1 MHEFDGKALIFMI
14 FNNDAIK
21 KELSGLLDTSR
32 QARRHHLI
40 FLLKIALAMFL
51 ILCFSGFAIG
61 IGFVRGA
68 IDAAPS
74 LDILD
79 VQPQG
84 YASQIYDA
92 DGNLMQ
98 TLVMEGSNREEVS
111 FDQLPDDL
119 VNAFIAIEDS
129 RFYEHNGID
138 LKGILRAA
146 YVGITS
152 GRFSEGASTITQ
164 QLIKNNVLQ
173 GGYETSMADK
183 LRRKIQEQFL
193 AVKLEDQLDSKE
205 TILEYYLNTINLGGN
220 CLGVQTAAHR
230 YFGKNV
236 WELTLSE
243 CTVLAATTSNPSRY
257 NPLTHPKENAVRRK
271 IVLEKMYEQ
280 NFITYDQKND
290 ALDDDVYSRIQT
302 VDNATSGSTVF
313 SYFTDAVYNQ
323 VCDDLQSK
331 LGYSAS
337 QAYKLLYSGGLQIY
351 STMDPS
357 IQAIVDE
364 EINNADNYISSTGS
378 RLLEY
383 SLNYALTVCHADGSE
398 STYTENDLISYF
410 QSEKKQATFA
420 NIYASKEDI
429 YRSVREFKA
438 SLLISGDSVTNETI
452 TPILEPQESVVV
464 MNQSNGHVAAIS
476 GGRGEKEGSLTL
488 NRALHCHRQPGSV
501 SMIIST
507 FAPAIDSCG
516 ATLASTYYDAP
527 YSSGN
532 QQVLNWWGNPYL
544 GYNNIRQAITY
555 SMNVIGARCLTSLV
569 SDSTAYDYLELFGL
583 GDASGQEISFS
594 LANTN
599 SSYTVTNEM
608 LTAAFASIANDGIYQ
623 KPTYYTKVLDRQ
635 GNILLESVPSQTRI
649 IKSSSAALL
658 TSAMEDVISSDSS
671 YYYQYGITPTGTLCQ
686 VDSMTLAGKSG
697 TTTSGSDV
705 WFIGY
710 SPYYTCGIWSGYDD
724 SKVLSTGTEYH
735 KTIWQKIMARI
746 HTDLDNKDFVFTD
759 ELESAKICSKSGL
772 LAVDGVCNSSSSN
785 ASVYTEY
792 FAPGTAPT
800 SYCDRHYA
808 LRICTE
814 SGKSATKYCPG
825 DSVVQRVYLH
835 IDDNDLSS
843 GTTTD
848 SDYLAPSNLQ
858 SCDIHTGD
866 STR

>member
-51 ILCFSGFAIG
+51 ILCFAGFAIG

-146 YVGITS
+146 YVGITN

-193 AVKLEDQLDSKE
+193 AVKLEDQLGSKE

-337 QAYKLLYSGGLQIY
+337 QSYKLLYSGGLQIY

-398 STYTENDLISYF
+398 STYTENDLINYF

-429 YRSVREFKA
+429 YRSIREFKA

-452 TPILEPQESVVV
+452 TLILEPQESVVV

-488 NRALHCHRQPGSV
+488 NRALHCHRQPGSA

-671 YYYQYGITPTGTLCQ
+671 YYYQYGITPTGKLCQ

-746 HTDLDNKDFVFTD
+746 HTDLDNKDFIFTD

-825 DSVVQRVYLH
+825 DLVVQRVYLH
-835 IDDNDLSS
+835 IDDSDLSS

-866 STR
+866 SSR

>member
-21 KELSGLLDTSR
+21 NELSGLLDTSR

-51 ILCFSGFAIG
+51 ILCFAGFAVG

-74 LDILD
+74 LDIID

-146 YVGITS
+146 YVGITN

-173 GGYETSMADK
+173 GGYETNMTDK

-302 VDNATSGSTVF
+302 VDNATSGSTIF

-337 QAYKLLYSGGLQIY
+337 QSYKLLYSGGLQIY

-464 MNQSNGHVAAIS
+464 MNQSNGQVAAIS

-488 NRALHCHRQPGSV
+488 NRALHCHRQPGSA

-527 YSSGN
+527 YLSGN

-583 GDASGQEISFS
+583 GSADLFEASSS
-594 LANTN
+594 LAST
-599 SSYTVTNEM
+599 SQSYTVTNEM

-623 KPTYYTKVLDRQ
+623 KPIYYTKVLDRQ

-724 SKVLSTGTEYH
+724 SKVLSNGTEYH

-746 HTDLDNKDFVFTD
+746 HTDLDNKDFIFTD

-825 DSVVQRVYLH
+825 DLVVQRVYLH
-835 IDDNDLSS
+835 IDDSDLSS

>member
-51 ILCFSGFAIG
+51 ILCFAGFAIG

-146 YVGITS
+146 YVGITN

-193 AVKLEDQLDSKE
+193 AVKLEDQLGSKE

-464 MNQSNGHVAAIS
+464 MNQSNGQVAAIS

-488 NRALHCHRQPGSV
+488 NRALHCHRQPGSA

-583 GDASGQEISFS
+583 NDANVFESSAS
-594 LANTN
+594 LA
-599 SSYTVTNEM
+599 SASQSYTVTKKCLLLPLLPLQMME
-608 LTAAFASIANDGIYQ
+608 F
-623 KPTYYTKVLDRQ
+623 TK
-635 GNILLESVPSQTRI
+635 SQH
-649 IKSSSAALL
+649 
-658 TSAMEDVISSDSS
+658 
-671 YYYQYGITPTGTLCQ
+671 
-686 VDSMTLAGKSG
+686 
-697 TTTSGSDV
+697 TT
-705 WFIGY
+705 
-710 SPYYTCGIWSGYDD
+710 
-724 SKVLSTGTEYH
+724 
-735 KTIWQKIMARI
+735 
-746 HTDLDNKDFVFTD
+746 
-759 ELESAKICSKSGL
+759 
-772 LAVDGVCNSSSSN
+772 
-785 ASVYTEY
+785 
-792 FAPGTAPT
+792 
-800 SYCDRHYA
+800 
-808 LRICTE
+808 
-814 SGKSATKYCPG
+814 
-825 DSVVQRVYLH
+825 QRF
-835 IDDNDLSS
+835 
-843 GTTTD
+843 
-848 SDYLAPSNLQ
+848 
-858 SCDIHTGD
+858 
-866 STR
+866 

>member
-21 KELSGLLDTSR
+21 NELSGLLDTSR

-51 ILCFSGFAIG
+51 ILCFAGFAVG

-74 LDILD
+74 LDIID

-146 YVGITS
+146 YVGITN

-173 GGYETSMADK
+173 GGYETNMADK

-220 CLGVQTAAHR
+220 CLGVQTAANR

-243 CTVLAATTSNPSRY
+243 CSVLAATTSNPSRY
-257 NPLTHPKENAVRRK
+257 NPLTHPNENAVRRK

-302 VDNATSGSTVF
+302 VNNTTSGSTVF

-337 QAYKLLYSGGLQIY
+337 QSYKLLYSGGLQIY

-357 IQAIVDE
+357 IQSIVDE
-364 EINNADNYISSTGS
+364 EVNNADNYISSTGS

-438 SLLISGDSVTNETI
+438 SLLISGDSVTSETI
-452 TPILEPQESVVV
+452 IPILEPQESVVV
-464 MNQSNGHVAAIS
+464 MNQSNGQVAAIS

-488 NRALHCHRQPGSV
+488 NRALHCSRQPGSI
-501 SMIIST
+501 SMILGT

-527 YSSGN
+527 YLSGN

-583 GDASGQEISFS
+583 GSADLFKASSS
-594 LANTN
+594 LAST
-599 SSYTVTNEM
+599 SQSYTVTNEM
-608 LTAAFASIANDGIYQ
+608 PTAAFASIANDGIYQ

-658 TSAMEDVISSDSS
+658 TNAMEDVISSDSS

-785 ASVYTEY
+785 ASVYTE
-792 FAPGTAPT
+792 
-800 SYCDRHYA
+800 
-808 LRICTE
+808 
-814 SGKSATKYCPG
+814 
-825 DSVVQRVYLH
+825 
-835 IDDNDLSS
+835 
-843 GTTTD
+843 
-848 SDYLAPSNLQ
+848 
-858 SCDIHTGD
+858 
-866 STR
+866 

>member
-1 MHEFDGKALIFMI
+1 MI
-14 FNNDAIK
+14 FNNDTIK

-40 FLLKIALAMFL
+40 FLLKMTLAVFL
-51 ILCFSGFAIG
+51 ILCCTGFAIG

-74 LDILD
+74 LDILSA
-79 VQPQG
+79 QPQG

-193 AVKLEDQLDSKE
+193 ATKLEDQLDNKE

-271 IVLEKMYEQ
+271 IVLEKMYDQ

-290 ALDDDVYSRIQT
+290 ALADDVYSRIQT
-302 VDNATSGSTVF
+302 ADNTFSGSMVF

-337 QAYKLLYSGGLQIY
+337 QSYKLLYSGGLQIY

-364 EINNADNYISSTGS
+364 EVNNADNYISSTGS

-383 SLNYALTVCHADGSE
+383 SLNYTLTVCHADGSE
-398 STYTENDLISYF
+398 STYTENDLTSYF

-420 NIYASKEDI
+420 NVYSSKEDI
-429 YRSVREFKA
+429 YRSIREFKA

-488 NRALHCHRQPGSV
+488 NRALHSNRQPGSA
-501 SMIIST
+501 SMIISM

-516 ATLASTYYDAP
+516 ATLASTYYDSP

-583 GDASGQEISFS
+583 GDTSGQEISFS

-623 KPTYYTKVLDRQ
+623 KPTYYTKVLDRH

-658 TSAMEDVISSDSS
+658 TNAMEDVISSDSS

-724 SKVLSTGTEYH
+724 SKVLSNGTEYH

-746 HTDLDNKDFVFTD
+746 HADLDNKDFVFTD

-785 ASVYTEY
+785 ACVYTEY

-835 IDDNDLSS
+835 IDDSDLSS

-858 SCDIHTGD
+858 SCDIHTVD
-866 STR
+866 STQ

>member
-516 ATLASTYYDAP
+516 ATLASTYYDSP

-583 GDASGQEISFS
+583 GDTSGQEISFS

-623 KPTYYTKVLDRQ
+623 KPTYYTKVLDRH

-658 TSAMEDVISSDSS
+658 TNAMEDVISSDSS

-724 SKVLSTGTEYH
+724 SKVLSNGTEYH

-746 HTDLDNKDFVFTD
+746 HADLDNKDFVFTD

-785 ASVYTEY
+785 ACVYTEY

-835 IDDNDLSS
+835 IDDSDLSS

>member
-21 KELSGLLDTSR
+21 NELSGLLDTSR

-51 ILCFSGFAIG
+51 ILCFAGFAVG

-74 LDILD
+74 LDIID

-146 YVGITS
+146 YVGITN

-173 GGYETSMADK
+173 GGYETNMTDK

-337 QAYKLLYSGGLQIY
+337 QSYKLLYSGGLQIY

-357 IQAIVDE
+357 IQSIVDE
-364 EINNADNYISSTGS
+364 EVNNSDNYISSTGS

-438 SLLISGDSVTNETI
+438 SLLISGDSVTSETI
-452 TPILEPQESVVV
+452 IPILEPQESVVV
-464 MNQSNGHVAAIS
+464 MNQSNGQIAAIS

-488 NRALHCHRQPGSV
+488 NRALHCSRQPGSI
-501 SMIIST
+501 SMILST

-527 YSSGN
+527 YLSGN

-583 GDASGQEISFS
+583 GSADLFEASSS
-594 LANTN
+594 LAST
-599 SSYTVTNEM
+599 SQSYTVTNEM

-724 SKVLSTGTEYH
+724 SKVLSNGTEYH

-746 HTDLDNKDFVFTD
+746 HTDLDNKDFIFTD

-808 LRICTE
+808 LRICTK

-825 DSVVQRVYLH
+825 DLVVQRVYLH
-835 IDDNDLSS
+835 IDDSDLSS

-866 STR
+866 SSR

>member
-488 NRALHCHRQPGSV
+488 NRALHCHRQPGSA

-599 SSYTVTNEM
+599 SSYTVTSEM

-671 YYYQYGITPTGTLCQ
+671 YYYQYGITPTGKLCQ

-746 HTDLDNKDFVFTD
+746 HADLDNKDFVFTD

-835 IDDNDLSS
+835 IDDSDLSS

-858 SCDIHTGD
+858 SCDIHTVD

>member
-21 KELSGLLDTSR
+21 NELSGLLDTSR

-51 ILCFSGFAIG
+51 ILCFAGFAVG

-74 LDILD
+74 LDIID

-146 YVGITS
+146 YVGITN

-220 CLGVQTAAHR
+220 CLGVQTAANR

-290 ALDDDVYSRIQT
+290 ALADDVYSRIQT
-302 VDNATSGSTVF
+302 VNNTTSGSTVF

-337 QAYKLLYSGGLQIY
+337 QSYKLLYSGGLQIY

-357 IQAIVDE
+357 IQSIVDE
-364 EINNADNYISSTGS
+364 EVNNADNYISSTGS

-398 STYTENDLISYF
+398 STYTENDLTSYF

-438 SLLISGDSVTNETI
+438 SLLISGDSVTSETI
-452 TPILEPQESVVV
+452 IPILEPQESVVV
-464 MNQSNGHVAAIS
+464 MNQSNGQVAAIS

-488 NRALHCHRQPGSV
+488 NRALHCSRQPGSI
-501 SMIIST
+501 SMILST

-527 YSSGN
+527 YLSGN

-583 GDASGQEISFS
+583 GNTDLFETSSS
-594 LANTN
+594 LAST
-599 SSYTVTNEM
+599 SQSYTVTNEM

-658 TSAMEDVISSDSS
+658 TNAMEDVISSNSS

-724 SKVLSTGTEYH
+724 SKVLSNGTEYH

-746 HTDLDNKDFVFTD
+746 HTDLDNKDFIFTD

>member
-51 ILCFSGFAIG
+51 ILCFAGFAIG

-111 FDQLPDDL
+111 FDQLPADL

-193 AVKLEDQLDSKE
+193 AVKLEDQLGSKE

-271 IVLEKMYEQ
+271 IVIEKMYEQ

-290 ALDDDVYSRIQT
+290 ALADDVYSRIQT

-337 QAYKLLYSGGLQIY
+337 QSYKLLYSGGLQIY

-488 NRALHCHRQPGSV
+488 NRALHSNRQPGSA

-516 ATLASTYYDAP
+516 ATLASTYYDSP

-583 GDASGQEISFS
+583 GDTSGQEISFS

-635 GNILLESVPSQTRI
+635 GNILLESVPSKTRI

-658 TSAMEDVISSDSS
+658 TNAMEDVISSDSS

-724 SKVLSTGTEYH
+724 SKVLSNGTEYH

-746 HTDLDNKDFVFTD
+746 HADLDNKDFVFTD

-785 ASVYTEY
+785 ACVYTEY

-835 IDDNDLSS
+835 IDDSDLSS

-858 SCDIHTGD
+858 SCDIHTVD

>member
-21 KELSGLLDTSR
+21 NELSGLLDTSR

-51 ILCFSGFAIG
+51 ILCFAGFAVG

-74 LDILD
+74 LDIID

-146 YVGITS
+146 YVGITN

-173 GGYETSMADK
+173 GGYETNMADK

-220 CLGVQTAAHR
+220 CLGVQTAANR

-243 CTVLAATTSNPSRY
+243 CSVLAATTSNPSRY

-302 VDNATSGSTVF
+302 VNNTTSGSTVF

-337 QAYKLLYSGGLQIY
+337 QSYKLLYSGGLQIY

-357 IQAIVDE
+357 IQSIVDE
-364 EINNADNYISSTGS
+364 EVNNADNYISSTGS

-438 SLLISGDSVTNETI
+438 SLLISGDSVTSETI
-452 TPILEPQESVVV
+452 IPILEPQESVVV
-464 MNQSNGHVAAIS
+464 MNQSNGQVAAIS

-488 NRALHCHRQPGSV
+488 NRALHCSRQPGSI
-501 SMIIST
+501 SMILGT

-527 YSSGN
+527 YLSGN

-583 GDASGQEISFS
+583 GSADLFETSSS
-594 LANTN
+594 LAST
-599 SSYTVTNEM
+599 SQSYTVTNEM

-724 SKVLSTGTEYH
+724 SKVLSNGTEYH

-746 HTDLDNKDFVFTD
+746 HTDLDNKDFIFTD

-785 ASVYTEY
+785 ACVYTEY

-808 LRICTE
+808 LRICTK

-825 DSVVQRVYLH
+825 DLVVQRVYLH
-835 IDDNDLSS
+835 IDDSDLSS

-866 STR
+866 SSR

>member
-14 FNNDAIK
+14 FNNDSIK
-21 KELSGLLDTSR
+21 NELSGLLDTSR

-51 ILCFSGFAIG
+51 ILCFAGFAVG

-74 LDILD
+74 LDIID

-146 YVGITS
+146 YVGITN

-173 GGYETSMADK
+173 GGYETNMTDK

-220 CLGVQTAAHR
+220 CLGVQTAANR

-243 CTVLAATTSNPSRY
+243 CSVLAATTSNPSRY

-302 VDNATSGSTVF
+302 VNNTTSGSTVF

-337 QAYKLLYSGGLQIY
+337 QSYKLLYSGGLQIY

-357 IQAIVDE
+357 IQSIVDE
-364 EINNADNYISSTGS
+364 EVNNADNYISSTGS

-438 SLLISGDSVTNETI
+438 SLLISGDSVTSETI
-452 TPILEPQESVVV
+452 IPILEPQESVIV
-464 MNQSNGHVAAIS
+464 MNQSNGQVAAIS

-488 NRALHCHRQPGSV
+488 NRALHCSRQPGSI
-501 SMIIST
+501 SMILGT

-555 SMNVIGARCLTSLV
+555 SMNVISARCLTSLV

-583 GDASGQEISFS
+583 GSADLFKASSS
-594 LANTN
+594 LAST
-599 SSYTVTNEM
+599 SQSYTVTNEM

-724 SKVLSTGTEYH
+724 SKVLSNGTEYH

-746 HTDLDNKDFVFTD
+746 HTDLDNKDFIFTD

-785 ASVYTEY
+785 ACVYTEY

-808 LRICTE
+808 LRICTK
-814 SGKSATKYCPG
+814 SGKSTTKYCPG

>member
-21 KELSGLLDTSR
+21 NELSGLLDTSR

-51 ILCFSGFAIG
+51 ILCFAGFAVG

-74 LDILD
+74 LDIID

-146 YVGITS
+146 YVGITN

-173 GGYETSMADK
+173 GGYETNMADK

-220 CLGVQTAAHR
+220 CLGVQTAANR

-243 CTVLAATTSNPSRY
+243 CSVLAATTSNPSRY

-302 VDNATSGSTVF
+302 VNNTTSGSTVF

-337 QAYKLLYSGGLQIY
+337 QSYKLLYSGGLQIY

-357 IQAIVDE
+357 IQSIVDE
-364 EINNADNYISSTGS
+364 EVNNADNYISSTGS

-438 SLLISGDSVTNETI
+438 SLLISGDSVTSETI
-452 TPILEPQESVVV
+452 IPILEPQESVVV
-464 MNQSNGHVAAIS
+464 MNQSNGQVAAIS

-488 NRALHCHRQPGSV
+488 NRALHCSRQPGSI
-501 SMIIST
+501 SMILGT

-583 GDASGQEISFS
+583 GSADLFKASSS
-594 LANTN
+594 LVST
-599 SSYTVTNEM
+599 SQSYTVTNEM

-671 YYYQYGITPTGTLCQ
+671 YYYQYGITPTGKLCQ

-705 WFIGY
+705 WFIGC

-724 SKVLSTGTEYH
+724 SKVLSNGTEYH

-746 HTDLDNKDFVFTD
+746 HTDLDNKDFIFTD

-808 LRICTE
+808 LRICTK
-814 SGKSATKYCPG
+814 SGKSATKYCPS
-825 DSVVQRVYLH
+825 DLVVQRVYLH
-835 IDDNDLSS
+835 IDDSDLSS

-866 STR
+866 SSR

>member
-40 FLLKIALAMFL
+40 FLLKMTLAVFL
-51 ILCFSGFAIG
+51 ILCCTGFAIG

-74 LDILD
+74 LDILSA
-79 VQPQG
+79 QPQG

-193 AVKLEDQLDSKE
+193 ATKLEDQLDNKE

-271 IVLEKMYEQ
+271 IVLEKMYDQ

-290 ALDDDVYSRIQT
+290 ALADDVYSRIQT
-302 VDNATSGSTVF
+302 ADNTFSGSMVF

-337 QAYKLLYSGGLQIY
+337 QSYKLLYSGGLQIY

-357 IQAIVDE
+357 IQTIVDE
-364 EINNADNYISSTGS
+364 EVNNADNYISSTGS

-383 SLNYALTVCHADGSE
+383 SLNYTLTVCHADGSE
-398 STYTENDLISYF
+398 STYTENDLTSYF

-420 NIYASKEDI
+420 NVYSSKEDI
-429 YRSVREFKA
+429 YRSIREFKA

-488 NRALHCHRQPGSV
+488 NRALHSNRQPGSA

-583 GDASGQEISFS
+583 GDTSGQEISFS

-623 KPTYYTKVLDRQ
+623 KPTYYTKVLDRH

-658 TSAMEDVISSDSS
+658 TNAMEDVISSDSS

-724 SKVLSTGTEYH
+724 SKVLSNGTEYH

-746 HTDLDNKDFVFTD
+746 HADLDNKDFVFTD

-785 ASVYTEY
+785 ACVYTEY

-835 IDDNDLSS
+835 IDDSDLSS

-858 SCDIHTGD
+858 SCDIHTVD
-866 STR
+866 STH

>member
-51 ILCFSGFAIG
+51 ILCFAGFAIG

-111 FDQLPDDL
+111 FDQLPADL

-193 AVKLEDQLDSKE
+193 AVKLEDQLGSKE

-337 QAYKLLYSGGLQIY
+337 QSYKLLYSGGLQIY

-398 STYTENDLISYF
+398 STYTENDLINYF

-488 NRALHCHRQPGSV
+488 NRALHCHRQPGSA

-608 LTAAFASIANDGIYQ
+608 LTSAFASIANDGIYQ

-671 YYYQYGITPTGTLCQ
+671 YYYQYGITPTGKLCQ

-735 KTIWQKIMARI
+735 KTIWRKIMARI

-835 IDDNDLSS
+835 IDDSDLSS

-858 SCDIHTGD
+858 SCDIHTVD

>member
-51 ILCFSGFAIG
+51 ILCFASFAIG

-111 FDQLPDDL
+111 FDQLPADL

-193 AVKLEDQLDSKE
+193 AVKLEDQLGSKE

-271 IVLEKMYEQ
+271 IVIEKMYEQ

-337 QAYKLLYSGGLQIY
+337 QSYKLLYSGGLQIY

-488 NRALHCHRQPGSV
+488 NRALHSNRQPGSA

-583 GDASGQEISFS
+583 VDANVFESSAS
-594 LANTN
+594 LA
-599 SSYTVTNEM
+599 SASQSYTVTNEM

-635 GNILLESVPSQTRI
+635 GNILLESVPSKTRI

-658 TSAMEDVISSDSS
+658 TNAMEDVISSDSS

-724 SKVLSTGTEYH
+724 SKVLSNGTEYH

-746 HTDLDNKDFVFTD
+746 HADLDNKDFVFTD

-785 ASVYTEY
+785 ACVYTEY

-835 IDDNDLSS
+835 IDDSDLSS

-858 SCDIHTGD
+858 SCDIHMVD

>member
-21 KELSGLLDTSR
+21 NELSGLLDTSR

-51 ILCFSGFAIG
+51 ILCFAGFAVG

-74 LDILD
+74 LDIID

-146 YVGITS
+146 YVGITN

-173 GGYETSMADK
+173 GGYETNMADK

-220 CLGVQTAAHR
+220 CLGVQTAANR

-243 CTVLAATTSNPSRY
+243 CSVLAATTSNPSRY

-302 VDNATSGSTVF
+302 VNNTTSGSTVF

-337 QAYKLLYSGGLQIY
+337 QSYKLLYSGGLQIY

-357 IQAIVDE
+357 IQSIVDE
-364 EINNADNYISSTGS
+364 EVNNADNYISSTGS

-438 SLLISGDSVTNETI
+438 SLLISGDSVTSETI
-452 TPILEPQESVVV
+452 IPILEPQESVVV
-464 MNQSNGHVAAIS
+464 MNQSNGQVAAIS

-488 NRALHCHRQPGSV
+488 NRALHCSRQPGSI
-501 SMIIST
+501 SMILGT

-583 GDASGQEISFS
+583 GSADLFKASSS
-594 LANTN
+594 LAST
-599 SSYTVTNEM
+599 SQSYTVTNEM

-724 SKVLSTGTEYH
+724 SKVLSNGTEYH

-746 HTDLDNKDFVFTD
+746 HTDLDNKDFIFTD

-785 ASVYTEY
+785 ACVYTEY

-808 LRICTE
+808 LRICTK

-825 DSVVQRVYLH
+825 DLVVQRVYLH
-835 IDDNDLSS
+835 IDDSDLSS

-866 STR
+866 SSR

>member
-21 KELSGLLDTSR
+21 NELSGLLDTSR

-51 ILCFSGFAIG
+51 ILCFAGFAVG

-74 LDILD
+74 LDIID

-146 YVGITS
+146 YVGITN

-220 CLGVQTAAHR
+220 CLGVQTAANR

-290 ALDDDVYSRIQT
+290 ALADDVYSRIQT
-302 VDNATSGSTVF
+302 VNNTTSGSTVF

-337 QAYKLLYSGGLQIY
+337 QSYKLLYSGGLQIY

-357 IQAIVDE
+357 IQSIVDE
-364 EINNADNYISSTGS
+364 EVNNADNYISSTGS

-398 STYTENDLISYF
+398 STYTENDLTSYF

-438 SLLISGDSVTNETI
+438 SLLISGDSVTSETI
-452 TPILEPQESVVV
+452 IPILEPQESVVV
-464 MNQSNGHVAAIS
+464 MNQSNGQVAAIS

-488 NRALHCHRQPGSV
+488 NRALHCSRQPGSI
-501 SMIIST
+501 SMILST

-527 YSSGN
+527 YLSGN

-583 GDASGQEISFS
+583 GNTDLFETSSS
-594 LANTN
+594 LAST
-599 SSYTVTNEM
+599 SQSYTVTNEM

-658 TSAMEDVISSDSS
+658 TNAMEDVISSNSS

-724 SKVLSTGTEYH
+724 SKVLSNGTEYH

-746 HTDLDNKDFVFTD
+746 HTDLDNKDFIFTD

-808 LRICTE
+808 LRICTK

-858 SCDIHTGD
+858 SCDIHTED

>member
-21 KELSGLLDTSR
+21 NELSGLLDTSR

-51 ILCFSGFAIG
+51 ILCFAGFAVG

-74 LDILD
+74 LDIID

-146 YVGITS
+146 YVGITN

-220 CLGVQTAAHR
+220 CLGVQTAANR

-243 CTVLAATTSNPSRY
+243 CSVLAATTSNPSRY

-302 VDNATSGSTVF
+302 VNNTTSGSTVF

-337 QAYKLLYSGGLQIY
+337 QSYKLLYSGGLQIY

-357 IQAIVDE
+357 IQSIVDE
-364 EINNADNYISSTGS
+364 EVNNADNYISSAGS

-438 SLLISGDSVTNETI
+438 SLLISGDSVTSETI
-452 TPILEPQESVVV
+452 IPILEPQESVVV
-464 MNQSNGHVAAIS
+464 MNQSNGQIAAIS

-488 NRALHCHRQPGSV
+488 NRALHCSRQPGSI
-501 SMIIST
+501 SMILST

-527 YSSGN
+527 YLSGN

-583 GDASGQEISFS
+583 GSADLFETSSS
-594 LANTN
+594 LAST
-599 SSYTVTNEM
+599 SQSYTVTNEM

-724 SKVLSTGTEYH
+724 SKVLSNGTEYH

-808 LRICTE
+808 LRICTK

-835 IDDNDLSS
+835 IDDSDLSS

-866 STR
+866 SSR

>member
-51 ILCFSGFAIG
+51 ILCFAGFAIG

-146 YVGITS
+146 YVGITN

-302 VDNATSGSTVF
+302 VDNATSGSTIF

-337 QAYKLLYSGGLQIY
+337 QSYKLLYSGGLQIY

-464 MNQSNGHVAAIS
+464 MNQSNGQVAAIS

-488 NRALHCHRQPGSV
+488 NRALHCHRQPGSA

-583 GDASGQEISFS
+583 VDANVFESSAS
-594 LANTN
+594 LA
-599 SSYTVTNEM
+599 SASQSYTVTNEM

-658 TSAMEDVISSDSS
+658 TNAMEDVISSDSS
-671 YYYQYGITPTGTLCQ
+671 YYYQYGITPTGKLCQ

-705 WFIGY
+705 
-710 SPYYTCGIWSGYDD
+710 
-724 SKVLSTGTEYH
+724 
-735 KTIWQKIMARI
+735 
-746 HTDLDNKDFVFTD
+746 
-759 ELESAKICSKSGL
+759 
-772 LAVDGVCNSSSSN
+772 
-785 ASVYTEY
+785 
-792 FAPGTAPT
+792 
-800 SYCDRHYA
+800 
-808 LRICTE
+808 
-814 SGKSATKYCPG
+814 
-825 DSVVQRVYLH
+825 
-835 IDDNDLSS
+835 
-843 GTTTD
+843 
-848 SDYLAPSNLQ
+848 
-858 SCDIHTGD
+858 
-866 STR
+866 

>member
-21 KELSGLLDTSR
+21 NELSGLLDTSR

-51 ILCFSGFAIG
+51 ILCFAGFAVG

-74 LDILD
+74 LDIID

-146 YVGITS
+146 YVGITN

-220 CLGVQTAAHR
+220 CLGVQTAANR

-243 CTVLAATTSNPSRY
+243 CSVLAATTSNPSRY

-302 VDNATSGSTVF
+302 VNNTTSGSTVF

-337 QAYKLLYSGGLQIY
+337 QSYKLLYSGGLQIY

-357 IQAIVDE
+357 IQSIVDE
-364 EINNADNYISSTGS
+364 EVNNADNYISSTGS

-438 SLLISGDSVTNETI
+438 SLLISGDSVTSETI
-452 TPILEPQESVVV
+452 IPILEPQESVVV
-464 MNQSNGHVAAIS
+464 MNQSNGQVAAIS

-488 NRALHCHRQPGSV
+488 NRALHCSRQPGSI
-501 SMIIST
+501 SMILGT

-527 YSSGN
+527 YLSGN

-583 GDASGQEISFS
+583 GSADLFETSSS
-594 LANTN
+594 LAST
-599 SSYTVTNEM
+599 SQSYTVTNEM

-724 SKVLSTGTEYH
+724 SKVLSNGTEYH

-746 HTDLDNKDFVFTD
+746 HTDLDNKDFIFTD

-808 LRICTE
+808 LRICTK

-825 DSVVQRVYLH
+825 DLVVQRVYLH
-835 IDDNDLSS
+835 IDDSDLSS

-866 STR
+866 SSR

>member
-21 KELSGLLDTSR
+21 NELSGLLDTSR

-51 ILCFSGFAIG
+51 ILCFAGFAVG

-74 LDILD
+74 LDIID

-146 YVGITS
+146 YVGITN

-173 GGYETSMADK
+173 GGYETNMTDK

-220 CLGVQTAAHR
+220 CLGVQTAANR

-243 CTVLAATTSNPSRY
+243 CSVLAATTSNPSRY

-290 ALDDDVYSRIQT
+290 ALADDVYSRIQT
-302 VDNATSGSTVF
+302 VDNTTSGSTVF

-337 QAYKLLYSGGLQIY
+337 QSYKLLYSGGLQIY

-357 IQAIVDE
+357 IQSIVDE
-364 EINNADNYISSTGS
+364 EVSNADNYISSTGS

-438 SLLISGDSVTNETI
+438 SLLISGDSVTSETI
-452 TPILEPQESVVV
+452 IPILEPQESVVV
-464 MNQSNGHVAAIS
+464 MNQSNGQVAAIS

-488 NRALHCHRQPGSV
+488 NRALHCSRQPGSI
-501 SMIIST
+501 SMILST

-583 GDASGQEISFS
+583 GNTDLFETSSS
-594 LANTN
+594 LAST
-599 SSYTVTNEM
+599 SQSYTVTNEM

-658 TSAMEDVISSDSS
+658 TNAMEDVISSDSS

-724 SKVLSTGTEYH
+724 SKVLSNGTEYH

-772 LAVDGVCNSSSSN
+772 LAVDGVCNSTSSN

-808 LRICTE
+808 LRICTK

-825 DSVVQRVYLH
+825 DLVVQRVYLH
-835 IDDNDLSS
+835 IDDSDLSS

-866 STR
+866 SSR

>member
-21 KELSGLLDTSR
+21 NELSGLLDTSR

-51 ILCFSGFAIG
+51 ILCFAGFAVG

-74 LDILD
+74 LDIID

-146 YVGITS
+146 YVGITN

-173 GGYETSMADK
+173 GGYETNMTDK

-220 CLGVQTAAHR
+220 CLGVQTAANR

-243 CTVLAATTSNPSRY
+243 CSVLAATTSNPSRY

-302 VDNATSGSTVF
+302 VDNTTSGSTVF

-337 QAYKLLYSGGLQIY
+337 QSYKLLYSGGLQIY

-357 IQAIVDE
+357 IQTIVDE
-364 EINNADNYISSTGS
+364 EVNNADNYISSTGS

-438 SLLISGDSVTNETI
+438 SLLISGDSVTSETI
-452 TPILEPQESVVV
+452 IPILEPQESVVV
-464 MNQSNGHVAAIS
+464 MNQSNGQVAAIS

-488 NRALHCHRQPGSV
+488 NRALHCSRQPGSI
-501 SMIIST
+501 SMILGT

-583 GDASGQEISFS
+583 GSADLFETSSS
-594 LANTN
+594 LAST
-599 SSYTVTNEM
+599 SQSYTVTNEM

-724 SKVLSTGTEYH
+724 SKVLSNGTEYH

-746 HTDLDNKDFVFTD
+746 HTDLDNKDFIFTD

-808 LRICTE
+808 LRICTK

-825 DSVVQRVYLH
+825 DLVVQRVYLH
-835 IDDNDLSS
+835 IDDSDLSS

-866 STR
+866 SSR

>member
-1 MHEFDGKALIFMI
+1 MI
-14 FNNDAIK
+14 FNNDTIK

-40 FLLKIALAMFL
+40 FLLKMTLAVFL
-51 ILCFSGFAIG
+51 ILCCTGFAIG

-74 LDILD
+74 LDILSA
-79 VQPQG
+79 QPQG

-111 FDQLPDDL
+111 FDQLPADL

-337 QAYKLLYSGGLQIY
+337 QSYKLLYSGGLQIY

-398 STYTENDLISYF
+398 STYTEHDLISYF

-438 SLLISGDSVTNETI
+438 SLLISGDSVTNRRN
-452 TPILEPQESVVV
+452 L
-464 MNQSNGHVAAIS
+464 
-476 GGRGEKEGSLTL
+476 SL
-488 NRALHCHRQPGSV
+488 S
-501 SMIIST
+501 
-507 FAPAIDSCG
+507 
-516 ATLASTYYDAP
+516 
-527 YSSGN
+527 
-532 QQVLNWWGNPYL
+532 
-544 GYNNIRQAITY
+544 
-555 SMNVIGARCLTSLV
+555 
-569 SDSTAYDYLELFGL
+569 
-583 GDASGQEISFS
+583 
-594 LANTN
+594 
-599 SSYTVTNEM
+599 
-608 LTAAFASIANDGIYQ
+608 
-623 KPTYYTKVLDRQ
+623 
-635 GNILLESVPSQTRI
+635 
-649 IKSSSAALL
+649 
-658 TSAMEDVISSDSS
+658 
-671 YYYQYGITPTGTLCQ
+671 
-686 VDSMTLAGKSG
+686 
-697 TTTSGSDV
+697 
-705 WFIGY
+705 
-710 SPYYTCGIWSGYDD
+710 
-724 SKVLSTGTEYH
+724 
-735 KTIWQKIMARI
+735 
-746 HTDLDNKDFVFTD
+746 
-759 ELESAKICSKSGL
+759 
-772 LAVDGVCNSSSSN
+772 
-785 ASVYTEY
+785 
-792 FAPGTAPT
+792 
-800 SYCDRHYA
+800 
-808 LRICTE
+808 
-814 SGKSATKYCPG
+814 
-825 DSVVQRVYLH
+825 
-835 IDDNDLSS
+835 
-843 GTTTD
+843 
-848 SDYLAPSNLQ
+848 
-858 SCDIHTGD
+858 
-866 STR
+866 

>member
-14 FNNDAIK
+14 FNNDSIK
-21 KELSGLLDTSR
+21 NELSGLLDTSR

-51 ILCFSGFAIG
+51 ILCFAGFAVG

-74 LDILD
+74 LDIID

-111 FDQLPDDL
+111 FDQLPGDL

-146 YVGITS
+146 YVGITN

-173 GGYETSMADK
+173 GGYETNMADK

-220 CLGVQTAAHR
+220 CLGVQTAANR

-243 CTVLAATTSNPSRY
+243 CSVLAATTSNPSRY

-302 VDNATSGSTVF
+302 VNNTTSGSTVF

-337 QAYKLLYSGGLQIY
+337 QSYKLLYSGGLQIY

-357 IQAIVDE
+357 IQSIVDE
-364 EINNADNYISSTGS
+364 EVNNADNYISSTGS

-438 SLLISGDSVTNETI
+438 SLLISGDSVTSETI
-452 TPILEPQESVVV
+452 IPILEPQESVVV
-464 MNQSNGHVAAIS
+464 MNQSNGQVAAIS

-488 NRALHCHRQPGSV
+488 NRALHCSRQPGSI
-501 SMIIST
+501 SMILGT

-583 GDASGQEISFS
+583 GSADLFETSSS
-594 LANTN
+594 LAST
-599 SSYTVTNEM
+599 SQSYTVTNEM

-724 SKVLSTGTEYH
+724 SKVLSNGTEYH

-746 HTDLDNKDFVFTD
+746 HTDLDNKDFIFTD

-808 LRICTE
+808 LRICTK

-825 DSVVQRVYLH
+825 DLVVQRVYLH
-835 IDDNDLSS
+835 IDDSDLSS

-866 STR
+866 SSR

>member
-516 ATLASTYYDAP
+516 ATLASTYYDSP

-583 GDASGQEISFS
+583 GDTSGQEISFS

-658 TSAMEDVISSDSS
+658 TNAMEDVISSDSS

-724 SKVLSTGTEYH
+724 SKVLSNGTEYH

-746 HTDLDNKDFVFTD
+746 HADLDNKDFVFTD

-785 ASVYTEY
+785 ACVYTEY

-835 IDDNDLSS
+835 IDDSDLSS

-858 SCDIHTGD
+858 SCDIHTVD

>member
-51 ILCFSGFAIG
+51 ILCFAGFAIG

-146 YVGITS
+146 YVGITN

-337 QAYKLLYSGGLQIY
+337 QSYKLLYSGGLQIY

-488 NRALHCHRQPGSV
+488 NRALHCHRQPGSA

-671 YYYQYGITPTGTLCQ
+671 YYYQYGITPTGKLCQ

-808 LRICTE
+808 LRICTK

-825 DSVVQRVYLH
+825 DLVVQRVYLH
-835 IDDNDLSS
+835 IDDSDLSS

-866 STR
+866 SSR

>member
-21 KELSGLLDTSR
+21 NELSGLLDTSR

-51 ILCFSGFAIG
+51 ILCFAGFAVG

-74 LDILD
+74 LDIID

-146 YVGITS
+146 YVGITN

-173 GGYETSMADK
+173 GGYETNMADK

-220 CLGVQTAAHR
+220 CLGVQTAANR

-243 CTVLAATTSNPSRY
+243 CSVLAATTSNPSRY

-302 VDNATSGSTVF
+302 VNNTTSGSTVF

-337 QAYKLLYSGGLQIY
+337 QSYKLLYSGGLQIY

-357 IQAIVDE
+357 IQSIVDE
-364 EINNADNYISSTGS
+364 EVNNADNYISSTGS

-438 SLLISGDSVTNETI
+438 SLLISGDSVTSETI
-452 TPILEPQESVVV
+452 IPILEPQESVVV
-464 MNQSNGHVAAIS
+464 MNQSNGQVAAIS

-488 NRALHCHRQPGSV
+488 NRALHCSRQPGSI
-501 SMIIST
+501 SMILST

-583 GDASGQEISFS
+583 GSADLFETSSS
-594 LANTN
+594 LAST
-599 SSYTVTNEM
+599 SQSYTVTNEM

-658 TSAMEDVISSDSS
+658 TNAMEDVISSDSS

-724 SKVLSTGTEYH
+724 SKVLSNGTEYH

-746 HTDLDNKDFVFTD
+746 HTDLDNKDFIFTD

-808 LRICTE
+808 LRICTK

-825 DSVVQRVYLH
+825 DLVVQRVYLH
-835 IDDNDLSS
+835 IDDSDLSS

-866 STR
+866 SSR

>member
-21 KELSGLLDTSR
+21 NELSGLLDTSR

-51 ILCFSGFAIG
+51 ILCFAGFAVG

-74 LDILD
+74 LDIID

-146 YVGITS
+146 YVGITN

-290 ALDDDVYSRIQT
+290 ALADDVYSRIQT
-302 VDNATSGSTVF
+302 VNNTTSGSTVF

-337 QAYKLLYSGGLQIY
+337 QSYKLLYSGGLQIY

-357 IQAIVDE
+357 IQSIVDE
-364 EINNADNYISSTGS
+364 EVNNADNYISSTGS

-398 STYTENDLISYF
+398 STYTENDLTSYF

-438 SLLISGDSVTNETI
+438 SLLISGDSVTSETI
-452 TPILEPQESVVV
+452 IPILEPQESVVV
-464 MNQSNGHVAAIS
+464 MNQSNGQVAAIS

-488 NRALHCHRQPGSV
+488 NRALHCSRQPGSI
-501 SMIIST
+501 SMILST

-527 YSSGN
+527 YLSGN

-583 GDASGQEISFS
+583 GNTDLFETSSS
-594 LANTN
+594 LAST
-599 SSYTVTNEM
+599 SQSYTVTNEM

-658 TSAMEDVISSDSS
+658 TNAMEDVISSNSS

-724 SKVLSTGTEYH
+724 SKVLSNGTEYH

-746 HTDLDNKDFVFTD
+746 HTDLDNKDFIFTD

-808 LRICTE
+808 LRICTK

-825 DSVVQRVYLH
+825 DLVVQRVYLH
-835 IDDNDLSS
+835 IDDSDLSS

-866 STR
+866 SSR

>member
-21 KELSGLLDTSR
+21 NELSGLLDTSR

-51 ILCFSGFAIG
+51 ILCFAGFAVG

-74 LDILD
+74 LDIID

-138 LKGILRAA
+138 LKGILRAT
-146 YVGITS
+146 YVGITN

-173 GGYETSMADK
+173 GGYETNMTDK

-220 CLGVQTAAHR
+220 CLGVQTAANR

-243 CTVLAATTSNPSRY
+243 CSVLAATTSNPSRY

-302 VDNATSGSTVF
+302 VNNTTSGSTVF

-337 QAYKLLYSGGLQIY
+337 QSYKLLYSGGLQIY

-357 IQAIVDE
+357 IQSIVDE
-364 EINNADNYISSTGS
+364 EVNNADNYISSTGS

-438 SLLISGDSVTNETI
+438 SLLISGDSVTSETI
-452 TPILEPQESVVV
+452 IPILEPQESVVV
-464 MNQSNGHVAAIS
+464 MNQSNGQVAAIS

-488 NRALHCHRQPGSV
+488 NRALHCSRQPGSI
-501 SMIIST
+501 SMILGT

-583 GDASGQEISFS
+583 GSADLFKASSS
-594 LANTN
+594 LAST
-599 SSYTVTNEM
+599 SQSYTVTNEM

-671 YYYQYGITPTGTLCQ
+671 YYYQYGITPTGKLCQ

-724 SKVLSTGTEYH
+724 SKVLSNGTEYH

-785 ASVYTEY
+785 ACVYTEY

>member
-1 MHEFDGKALIFMI
+1 MI
-14 FNNDAIK
+14 FNNDTIK

-51 ILCFSGFAIG
+51 ILCFAGFAIG

-111 FDQLPDDL
+111 FDQLPADL

-193 AVKLEDQLDSKE
+193 AVKLEDQLGSKE

-271 IVLEKMYEQ
+271 IVIEKMYEQ

-337 QAYKLLYSGGLQIY
+337 QSYKLLYSGGLQIY

-364 EINNADNYISSTGS
+364 ESNNADNYISSTGS

-488 NRALHCHRQPGSV
+488 NRALHSNRQPGSA

-516 ATLASTYYDAP
+516 ATLASTYYDSP

-583 GDASGQEISFS
+583 VDANVFESSAS
-594 LANTN
+594 LA
-599 SSYTVTNEM
+599 SASQSYTVTNEM

-635 GNILLESVPSQTRI
+635 GNILLESVPSQIRI

-658 TSAMEDVISSDSS
+658 TNAMEDVISSDSS

-724 SKVLSTGTEYH
+724 SKVLSNGTEYH

-835 IDDNDLSS
+835 IDDSDLSS

-858 SCDIHTGD
+858 SCDIHTVD

>member
-14 FNNDAIK
+14 FNNDSIK
-21 KELSGLLDTSR
+21 NELSGLLDTSR

-51 ILCFSGFAIG
+51 ILCFAGFAVG

-74 LDILD
+74 LDIID

-146 YVGITS
+146 YVGITN

-173 GGYETSMADK
+173 GGYETNMTDK

-220 CLGVQTAAHR
+220 CLGVQTAANR

-243 CTVLAATTSNPSRY
+243 CSVLAATTSNPSRY

-302 VDNATSGSTVF
+302 VNNTTSGSTVF

-337 QAYKLLYSGGLQIY
+337 QSYKLLYSGGLQIY

-357 IQAIVDE
+357 IQSIVDE
-364 EINNADNYISSTGS
+364 EVNNADNYISSTGS

-438 SLLISGDSVTNETI
+438 SLLISGDSVTSETI
-452 TPILEPQESVVV
+452 IPILEPQESVVV
-464 MNQSNGHVAAIS
+464 MNQSNGQVAAIS

-488 NRALHCHRQPGSV
+488 NRALHCSRQPGSI
-501 SMIIST
+501 SMILST

-527 YSSGN
+527 YLSGN

-583 GDASGQEISFS
+583 GSADLFETSSS
-594 LANTN
+594 LAST
-599 SSYTVTNEM
+599 SQSYTVTNEM

-658 TSAMEDVISSDSS
+658 TNAMEDVISSDSS

-724 SKVLSTGTEYH
+724 SKVLSNGTEYH

-746 HTDLDNKDFVFTD
+746 HTDLDNKDFIFTD

-808 LRICTE
+808 LRICTK

-825 DSVVQRVYLH
+825 DLVVQRVYLH
-835 IDDNDLSS
+835 IDDSDLSS

-866 STR
+866 SSR

>member
-51 ILCFSGFAIG
+51 ILCFAGFAIG

-516 ATLASTYYDAP
+516 ATLASTYYDSP

-583 GDASGQEISFS
+583 GDTSGQEISFS

-623 KPTYYTKVLDRQ
+623 KPTYYTKVLDRH

-658 TSAMEDVISSDSS
+658 TNAMEDVISSDSS
-671 YYYQYGITPTGTLCQ
+671 YYYQYGITPTGKLCQ

-724 SKVLSTGTEYH
+724 SKVLSNGTEYH

-746 HTDLDNKDFVFTD
+746 HADLDNKDFVFTD

-785 ASVYTEY
+785 ACVYTEY

-835 IDDNDLSS
+835 IDDSDLSS

-858 SCDIHTGD
+858 SCDIHTVD

>member
-1 MHEFDGKALIFMI
+1 MI

-40 FLLKIALAMFL
+40 FLLKMTLAFFL
-51 ILCFSGFAIG
+51 ILCCSGFAIG

-111 FDQLPDDL
+111 FDQLPADL

-193 AVKLEDQLDSKE
+193 ATKLEDQLDNKE

-271 IVLEKMYEQ
+271 IVLEKMYDQ

-290 ALDDDVYSRIQT
+290 ALADDVYSRIQT
-302 VDNATSGSTVF
+302 ADNTFSESMVF

-337 QAYKLLYSGGLQIY
+337 QSYKLLYSGGLQIY

-364 EINNADNYISSTGS
+364 EVNNADNYISSTGS

-383 SLNYALTVCHADGSE
+383 SLNYTLTVCHADGSE
-398 STYTENDLISYF
+398 STYTENDLTSYF

-420 NIYASKEDI
+420 NVYASKEDI
-429 YRSVREFKA
+429 YRSIREFKA

-488 NRALHCHRQPGSV
+488 NRALHSNRQPGSA

-583 GDASGQEISFS
+583 GDTSGQEISFS

-658 TSAMEDVISSDSS
+658 TNAMEDVISSDSS

-724 SKVLSTGTEYH
+724 SKVLSNGTEYH

-746 HTDLDNKDFVFTD
+746 HADLDNKDFVFTD

-785 ASVYTEY
+785 ACVYTEY

>member
-51 ILCFSGFAIG
+51 ILCFAGFAIG

-337 QAYKLLYSGGLQIY
+337 QSYKLLYSGGLQIY

-398 STYTENDLISYF
+398 STYTENDLINYF

-488 NRALHCHRQPGSV
+488 NRALHCHRQPGSA

-516 ATLASTYYDAP
+516 STLASTYYDAP

-583 GDASGQEISFS
+583 GDTSGQEISFS

-623 KPTYYTKVLDRQ
+623 KPTYYTKVLDRH

-658 TSAMEDVISSDSS
+658 TNAMEDVISSDSS

-724 SKVLSTGTEYH
+724 SKVLSNGTEYH

-746 HTDLDNKDFVFTD
+746 HADLDNKDFVFTD

-785 ASVYTEY
+785 ACVYTEY

-835 IDDNDLSS
+835 IDDSDLSS

-858 SCDIHTGD
+858 SCDIHTVD

>member
-21 KELSGLLDTSR
+21 NELSGLLDTSR

-51 ILCFSGFAIG
+51 ILCFAGFAVG

-74 LDILD
+74 LDIID

-146 YVGITS
+146 YVGITN

-173 GGYETSMADK
+173 GGYETNMTDK

-220 CLGVQTAAHR
+220 CLGVQTAANR

-243 CTVLAATTSNPSRY
+243 CSVLAATTSNPSRY

-302 VDNATSGSTVF
+302 VNNTTSGSTVF

-337 QAYKLLYSGGLQIY
+337 QSYKLLYSGGLQIY

-357 IQAIVDE
+357 IQTIVDE
-364 EINNADNYISSTGS
+364 EVNNADNYISSTGS

-438 SLLISGDSVTNETI
+438 SLLISGDSVTSETI
-452 TPILEPQESVVV
+452 IPILEPQESVVV
-464 MNQSNGHVAAIS
+464 MNQSNGQVAAIS

-488 NRALHCHRQPGSV
+488 NRALHCSRQPGSI
-501 SMIIST
+501 SMILGT

-583 GDASGQEISFS
+583 GSADLFETSSS
-594 LANTN
+594 LAST
-599 SSYTVTNEM
+599 SQSYTVTNEM

-724 SKVLSTGTEYH
+724 SKVLSNGTEYH

-746 HTDLDNKDFVFTD
+746 HTDLDNKDFIFTD

-808 LRICTE
+808 LRICTK

-825 DSVVQRVYLH
+825 DLVVQRVYLH
-835 IDDNDLSS
+835 IDDSDLSS

-866 STR
+866 SSR

>member
-21 KELSGLLDTSR
+21 NELSGLLDTSR

-51 ILCFSGFAIG
+51 ILCFAGFAVG

-74 LDILD
+74 LDIID

-146 YVGITS
+146 YVGITN

-173 GGYETSMADK
+173 GGYETNMADK

-220 CLGVQTAAHR
+220 CLGVQTAANR

-243 CTVLAATTSNPSRY
+243 CSVLAATTSNPSRY

-302 VDNATSGSTVF
+302 VNNTTSGSTVF

-337 QAYKLLYSGGLQIY
+337 QSYKLLYSGGLQIY

-357 IQAIVDE
+357 IQSIVDE
-364 EINNADNYISSTGS
+364 EVNNADNYISSTGS

-438 SLLISGDSVTNETI
+438 SLLISGDSVTSETI
-452 TPILEPQESVVV
+452 IPILEPQESVVV
-464 MNQSNGHVAAIS
+464 MNQSNGQVAAIS

-488 NRALHCHRQPGSV
+488 NRALHCSRQPGSI
-501 SMIIST
+501 SMILGT

-527 YSSGN
+527 YLSGN

-583 GDASGQEISFS
+583 GSADLFETSSS
-594 LANTN
+594 LAST
-599 SSYTVTNEM
+599 SQSYTVTNEM

-724 SKVLSTGTEYH
+724 SKVLSNGTEYH

-746 HTDLDNKDFVFTD
+746 HTDLDNKDFIFTD

-785 ASVYTEY
+785 ACVYTEY

-825 DSVVQRVYLH
+825 DLVVQRVYLH
-835 IDDNDLSS
+835 IDDSDLSS

-866 STR
+866 SSR

>member
-14 FNNDAIK
+14 FNNDSIK
-21 KELSGLLDTSR
+21 NELSGLLDTSR

-51 ILCFSGFAIG
+51 ILCFAGFAVG

-74 LDILD
+74 LDIID

-146 YVGITS
+146 YVGITN

-173 GGYETSMADK
+173 GGYETNMTDK

-193 AVKLEDQLDSKE
+193 AVKLEDQLGSKE

-220 CLGVQTAAHR
+220 CLGVQTAANR

-302 VDNATSGSTVF
+302 VNNTTSGSTVF

-337 QAYKLLYSGGLQIY
+337 QSYKLLYSGGLQIY

-357 IQAIVDE
+357 IQSIVDE
-364 EINNADNYISSTGS
+364 EVNNADNYISSTGS

-438 SLLISGDSVTNETI
+438 SLLISGDSVTSETI
-452 TPILEPQESVVV
+452 IPILEPQESVVV
-464 MNQSNGHVAAIS
+464 MNQSNGQVAAIS

-488 NRALHCHRQPGSV
+488 NRALHCSRQPGSI
-501 SMIIST
+501 SMILGT

-583 GDASGQEISFS
+583 GSADLFKASSS
-594 LANTN
+594 LAST
-599 SSYTVTNEM
+599 SQSYTVTNEM

-658 TSAMEDVISSDSS
+658 TNAMEDVISSDSS

-724 SKVLSTGTEYH
+724 SKVLSNGTEYH

-808 LRICTE
+808 LRICTK

-825 DSVVQRVYLH
+825 DLVVQRVYLH
-835 IDDNDLSS
+835 IDDSDLSS

-866 STR
+866 STK

>member
-51 ILCFSGFAIG
+51 ILCFAGFAIG

-146 YVGITS
+146 YVGITN

-193 AVKLEDQLDSKE
+193 AVKLEDQLGSKE

-337 QAYKLLYSGGLQIY
+337 QSYKLLYSGGLQIY

-464 MNQSNGHVAAIS
+464 MNQSNGQVAAIS

-488 NRALHCHRQPGSV
+488 NRALHCHRQPGSA

-671 YYYQYGITPTGTLCQ
+671 YYYQYGITPTGKLCQ

-735 KTIWQKIMARI
+735 KTIWQKIMSRI